1 MYYSAGAVYQGL
13 EESSA
18 VYRLSSMVCY
28 YGAHYQALL
37 LLPDTKRWTLVDDA
51 SVSDVGSWAAV
62 RHKCQLGRIQPSMLF
77 FEKI

>member
-1 MYYSAGAVYQGL
+1 MPCTACAAWCATTARY
-13 EESSA
+13 
-18 VYRLSSMVCY
+18 
-28 YGAHYQALL
+28 YQALL